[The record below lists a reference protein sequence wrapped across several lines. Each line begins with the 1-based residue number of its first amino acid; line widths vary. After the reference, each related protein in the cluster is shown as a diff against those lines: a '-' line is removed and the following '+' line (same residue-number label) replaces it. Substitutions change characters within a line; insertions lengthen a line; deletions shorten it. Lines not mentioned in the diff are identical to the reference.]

1 MAAPVHTEKSPAGRR
16 PRVARPHITLPR
28 SRAIETVDPS
38 PPGWR
43 LPVGLGV
50 VLVLL
55 VLAVWGWV
63 DELQTHAVNDTLPRI
78 ELPSVANSTEAS
90 AQAQLEALGFVVSV
104 RTRPNEVVPAGTVF
118 GEDPVAGAKVEQ
130 GDLVSVLVS
139 SGQAGVGVPSMVG
152 EQVAD
157 AQALLASDGLTATV
171 TMVYSELVKA
181 GEVMSSMPKAGGH
194 VPQAGSVALTVSNG
208 PAPRTVPV
216 LVGTD
221 LNSSLVALGR
231 NGLGI
236 GTITRTYKAGQPVGQ
251 VLSTDPA
258 AGAQV
263 PREMPVKLT
272 VTGPPP
278 TSTVPSMTGLLQ
290 ASAESVAKS
299 AGVTLDEVTKSV
311 PTGDPTAGRVVA
323 QGVPPY
329 ADVATGSKVQIT
341 IAVVDPTLP
350 PPGG

>member
-1 MAAPVHTEKSPAGRR
+1 VAAPVRTEKSTTNRR
-16 PRVARPHITLPR
+16 PRPTLPHLPLPR
-28 SRAIETVDPS
+28 TPAVEIVDPS

-43 LPVGLGV
+43 LPVALGV
-50 VLVLL
+50 VILLL

-63 DELQTHAVNDTLPRI
+63 DELQTHAVNDDLPRI
-78 ELPSVANSTEAS
+78 DLPSVAGSDQAS
-90 AQAQLEALGFVVSV
+90 AQAQLEALGFVVSIK
-104 RTRPNEVVPAGTVF
+104 TRPNETVPAGTVF

-139 SGQAGVGVPSMVG
+139 SGQAGVSVPSMVG

-171 TMVYSELVKA
+171 TQVYDEVVRP
-181 GEVMSSMPKAGGH
+181 GEVMASAPKAGGH

-208 PAPRTVPV
+208 PAPRTVPA

-221 LNSSLVALGR
+221 LNSSLVSLGR
-231 NGLGI
+231 SGLGI
-236 GTITRTYKAGQPVGQ
+236 GTITRTYKAGQPEGL
-251 VLSTDPA
+251 VLSIDPA

-290 ASAESVAKS
+290 ASAESLAKT
-299 AGVTLDEVTKSV
+299 AGVHLDEVTKPV
-311 PTGDPTAGRVVA
+311 PTGNPTAGRVVA

-329 ADVATGSKVQIT
+329 AEVPSGSNVQIT

-350 PPGG
+350 PGG